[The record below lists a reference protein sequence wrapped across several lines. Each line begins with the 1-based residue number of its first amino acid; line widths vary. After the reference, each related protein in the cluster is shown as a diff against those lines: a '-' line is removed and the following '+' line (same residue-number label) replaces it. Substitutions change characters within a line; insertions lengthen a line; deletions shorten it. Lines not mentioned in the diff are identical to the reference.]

1 MEERYNLAIDRMKA
15 IIEEKT
21 VAEPYREYFQHV
33 ARFILKLDELK
44 QNVESGKQKE
54 MSEEELQ
61 EEMKDLYAD
70 ELEANYEKSYANPAY
85 AVLVLGGELG
95 SFLSAVYTEIRGSI
109 SYVQEQ
115 RMEYVVIG
123 AELLIEI
130 YNKFEEEKQP
140 QLESLKEIFYWYASD
155 YCDVFAADRIKD
167 QIDPER
173 GCFIVNMIMNEDLSD
188 LRYLYRMGEYVGVNE
203 RETAAYLNS
212 LSQEKIDKMADTFS
226 EGYRI
231 GFVNTGKDLSK
242 KSVVNIYY
250 AMGFERIVKKAIENF
265 AKMGLKPSIFRTSH
279 SVITRGR
286 NSQIG
291 FFNISGNK
299 QYVYDHR
306 DDIGLVMDKQYVE
319 RKLEVMRTTYEQ
331 NKEIAAGYAGP
342 AVIDIFGEKTFVPQ
356 AKPEAVKL
364 SEKQEELLV
373 AMNGRA
379 GRLTNE
385 YLPGDERSFTI
396 ISWPVPEIG
405 EQYHE
410 IFDETIKINTLDYK
424 LYQKVQQTMIDA
436 LDKGEY
442 VKVTG
447 SGENQTD
454 LKVMLHPLADPAKET
469 IFENC
474 VADVNIPV
482 GEVFTSPVLEGTEGT
497 LFVSKVFLHGL
508 PYYNL
513 KISFKEGKITEY
525 TCTNFDSEEEN
536 KKYIF
541 DNILHNH
548 QTLPIGEFAI
558 GTNTTAYAVAKKY
571 DIADKYT
578 AMTHGDD
585 VAKAICAVIG
595 KRECLKQSYN
605 IVTDNSLKWQDILT
619 IYLCAIEE
627 FTGKCPKVVMSDE
640 TIKLKDKKFK
650 YQVIYARR
658 LNRKFDN
665 TKIEK
670 VYHEK
675 FISPKEGLS
684 IALKDFLKDP
694 LFHSINWKYEAWSDN
709 ISKEYTPLSEIPT
722 LRNKFMYLCYRH
734 QVGWIFKA
742 SQGLWHR
749 LKNIHNFMIL

>member
-44 QNVESGKQKE
+44 KNVESGKQKE

-85 AVLVLGGELG
+85 AVSVLGGELG

-123 AELLIEI
+123 AELFIEI

-140 QLESLKEIFYWYASD
+140 QPESLKEIFYWYASD

-167 QIDPER
+167 QINPES

-188 LRYLYRMGEYVGVNE
+188 LRYLYRMGEYVGENE
-203 RETAAYLNS
+203 RGTAAYLNS
-212 LSQEKIDKMADTFS
+212 LPQEKIDKMADTFS

-454 LKVMLHPLADPAKET
+454 LKVMFHPLADPAKET

-578 AMTHGDD
+578 ILIAEKTGPHFAVGDTCYSWAED
-585 VAKAICAVIG
+585 VKVYNPDGKEIIARDNSVSILRKEDPSKAYFQCHTDITIPYDELGSIVVVAKDGTETEIIRDGRFVLPG
-595 KRECLKQSYN
+595 TE
-605 IVTDNSLKWQDILT
+605 ILN
-619 IYLCAIEE
+619 E
-627 FTGKCPKVVMSDE
+627 P
-640 TIKLKDKKFK
+640 
-650 YQVIYARR
+650 
-658 LNRKFDN
+658 LN
-665 TKIEK
+665 
-670 VYHEK
+670 
-675 FISPKEGLS
+675 
-684 IALKDFLKDP
+684 
-694 LFHSINWKYEAWSDN
+694 
-709 ISKEYTPLSEIPT
+709 
-722 LRNKFMYLCYRH
+722 
-734 QVGWIFKA
+734 
-742 SQGLWHR
+742 
-749 LKNIHNFMIL
+749 

>member
-212 LSQEKIDKMADTFS
+212 LPQEKIDKMADTFS

-291 FFNISGNK
+291 FFNISGNM

-454 LKVMLHPLADPAKET
+454 LKVMLHPLADPTKET

-578 AMTHGDD
+578 ILIAEKTGPHFAVGDTCYSWAED
-585 VAKAICAVIG
+585 VKVYNPDGKEIIARDNSISILRKEDPSKAYFQCHTDITIPYDELGSIVVVAKDGTETEIIRDGRFVLPG
-595 KRECLKQSYN
+595 TE
-605 IVTDNSLKWQDILT
+605 ILN
-619 IYLCAIEE
+619 E
-627 FTGKCPKVVMSDE
+627 P
-640 TIKLKDKKFK
+640 
-650 YQVIYARR
+650 
-658 LNRKFDN
+658 LN
-665 TKIEK
+665 
-670 VYHEK
+670 
-675 FISPKEGLS
+675 
-684 IALKDFLKDP
+684 
-694 LFHSINWKYEAWSDN
+694 
-709 ISKEYTPLSEIPT
+709 
-722 LRNKFMYLCYRH
+722 
-734 QVGWIFKA
+734 
-742 SQGLWHR
+742 
-749 LKNIHNFMIL
+749 

>member
-70 ELEANYEKSYANPAY
+70 ELEENYEKSYANPAY

-140 QLESLKEIFYWYASD
+140 QPESLKEIFYWYASD

-578 AMTHGDD
+578 ILIAEKTGPHFAVGDTCYSWAED
-585 VAKAICAVIG
+585 VKVYNPDGKEIIARDNSISILRKEDPSKAYFQCHTDITIPYDELGSIVVVAKDGTETEIIRDGRFVLPG
-595 KRECLKQSYN
+595 TE
-605 IVTDNSLKWQDILT
+605 ILN
-619 IYLCAIEE
+619 E
-627 FTGKCPKVVMSDE
+627 P
-640 TIKLKDKKFK
+640 
-650 YQVIYARR
+650 
-658 LNRKFDN
+658 LN
-665 TKIEK
+665 
-670 VYHEK
+670 
-675 FISPKEGLS
+675 
-684 IALKDFLKDP
+684 
-694 LFHSINWKYEAWSDN
+694 
-709 ISKEYTPLSEIPT
+709 
-722 LRNKFMYLCYRH
+722 
-734 QVGWIFKA
+734 
-742 SQGLWHR
+742 
-749 LKNIHNFMIL
+749 

>member
-212 LSQEKIDKMADTFS
+212 LPQEKIDKMADTFS

-454 LKVMLHPLADPAKET
+454 LKVMLHPLADPTKET

-578 AMTHGDD
+578 ILIAEKTGPHFAVGDTCYSWAED
-585 VAKAICAVIG
+585 VKVYNPDGKEIIARDNSISILRKEDPSKAYFQCHTDITIPYDELGSIVVVAKDG
-595 KRECLKQSYN
+595 
-605 IVTDNSLKWQDILT
+605 T
-619 IYLCAIEE
+619 
-627 FTGKCPKVVMSDE
+627 E
-640 TIKLKDKKFK
+640 TEIIRDGRFVLPGTE
-650 YQVIYARR
+650 R
-658 LNRKFDN
+658 LNEVLD
-665 TKIEK
+665 
-670 VYHEK
+670 
-675 FISPKEGLS
+675 
-684 IALKDFLKDP
+684 
-694 LFHSINWKYEAWSDN
+694 
-709 ISKEYTPLSEIPT
+709 
-722 LRNKFMYLCYRH
+722 
-734 QVGWIFKA
+734 
-742 SQGLWHR
+742 
-749 LKNIHNFMIL
+749 

>member
-44 QNVESGKQKE
+44 KNVESGKQKE

-85 AVLVLGGELG
+85 AVSVLGEELG

-123 AELLIEI
+123 AELFIEI

-140 QLESLKEIFYWYASD
+140 QPESLKEIFYWYASD

-167 QIDPER
+167 QINPES

-188 LRYLYRMGEYVGVNE
+188 LRYLYRMGEYVGENE
-203 RETAAYLNS
+203 RGTAAYLNS
-212 LSQEKIDKMADTFS
+212 LPQEKIDKMADTFS

-265 AKMGLKPSIFRTSH
+265 EKMGLKPTIFRTSH

-291 FFNISGNK
+291 FFNISGNR
-299 QYVYDHR
+299 QYIYDHR

-482 GEVFTSPVLEGTEGT
+482 GEVFTSPILEGTEGT

-578 AMTHGDD
+578 ILIAEKTGPHFAVGDTCYSWAED
-585 VAKAICAVIG
+585 VKVYNPDGKEIIARDNSISILRKEDPSKAYFQCHTDITIPYDELGSIVVVAKDGTETEIIRDGRFVLPG
-595 KRECLKQSYN
+595 TE
-605 IVTDNSLKWQDILT
+605 ILN
-619 IYLCAIEE
+619 E
-627 FTGKCPKVVMSDE
+627 P
-640 TIKLKDKKFK
+640 
-650 YQVIYARR
+650 
-658 LNRKFDN
+658 LN
-665 TKIEK
+665 
-670 VYHEK
+670 
-675 FISPKEGLS
+675 
-684 IALKDFLKDP
+684 
-694 LFHSINWKYEAWSDN
+694 
-709 ISKEYTPLSEIPT
+709 
-722 LRNKFMYLCYRH
+722 
-734 QVGWIFKA
+734 
-742 SQGLWHR
+742 
-749 LKNIHNFMIL
+749 

>member
-85 AVLVLGGELG
+85 AVSVLGEELG

-140 QLESLKEIFYWYASD
+140 QPESLKEIFYWYASD

-167 QIDPER
+167 QIDPES

-212 LSQEKIDKMADTFS
+212 LPQEKIDKMADTFS

-265 AKMGLKPSIFRTSH
+265 EKMGLKPTIFRTSH

-291 FFNISGNK
+291 FFNISGNR

-373 AMNGRA
+373 AMNGRT

-454 LKVMLHPLADPAKET
+454 LKVLLHPLADPAKET

-578 AMTHGDD
+578 ILIAEKTGPHFAVGDTCYSWAED
-585 VAKAICAVIG
+585 VKVYNPDGKEIIARDNSISILRKEDPSKAYFQCHTDITIPYDELGSIVVVAKDGTETEIIRDGRFVLPG
-595 KRECLKQSYN
+595 TE
-605 IVTDNSLKWQDILT
+605 ILN
-619 IYLCAIEE
+619 E
-627 FTGKCPKVVMSDE
+627 P
-640 TIKLKDKKFK
+640 
-650 YQVIYARR
+650 
-658 LNRKFDN
+658 LN
-665 TKIEK
+665 
-670 VYHEK
+670 
-675 FISPKEGLS
+675 
-684 IALKDFLKDP
+684 
-694 LFHSINWKYEAWSDN
+694 
-709 ISKEYTPLSEIPT
+709 
-722 LRNKFMYLCYRH
+722 
-734 QVGWIFKA
+734 
-742 SQGLWHR
+742 
-749 LKNIHNFMIL
+749 

>member
-212 LSQEKIDKMADTFS
+212 LPQEKIDKMADTFS

-454 LKVMLHPLADPAKET
+454 LKVMLHPLADPTKET

-548 QTLPIGEFAI
+548 QTLPISEFAI

-578 AMTHGDD
+578 ILIAEKTGPHFAVGDTCYSWAED
-585 VAKAICAVIG
+585 VKVYNPDGKEIIARDNSISILRKEDPSKAYFQCHTDITIPYDELGSIVVVAKDGTETEIIRDGRFVLPG
-595 KRECLKQSYN
+595 TE
-605 IVTDNSLKWQDILT
+605 ILN
-619 IYLCAIEE
+619 E
-627 FTGKCPKVVMSDE
+627 P
-640 TIKLKDKKFK
+640 
-650 YQVIYARR
+650 
-658 LNRKFDN
+658 LN
-665 TKIEK
+665 
-670 VYHEK
+670 
-675 FISPKEGLS
+675 
-684 IALKDFLKDP
+684 
-694 LFHSINWKYEAWSDN
+694 
-709 ISKEYTPLSEIPT
+709 
-722 LRNKFMYLCYRH
+722 
-734 QVGWIFKA
+734 
-742 SQGLWHR
+742 
-749 LKNIHNFMIL
+749 

>member
-44 QNVESGKQKE
+44 KNVESGKQKE

-85 AVLVLGGELG
+85 AVSVLGGELG

-123 AELLIEI
+123 AELFIEI

-140 QLESLKEIFYWYASD
+140 QPESLKEIFYWYASD
-155 YCDVFAADRIKD
+155 YCDVFAVDRIKD
-167 QIDPER
+167 QINPES

-212 LSQEKIDKMADTFS
+212 LPQEKIDKMADTFS

-291 FFNISGNK
+291 FFNISGNR

-513 KISFKEGKITEY
+513 KINFKEGKITEY

-578 AMTHGDD
+578 ILIAEKTGPHFAVGDTCYSWAED
-585 VAKAICAVIG
+585 VKVYNPDGKEIIARDNSISILRKEDPSKAYFQCHTDITIPYDELGSIVVVAK
-595 KRECLKQSYN
+595 
-605 IVTDNSLKWQDILT
+605 
-619 IYLCAIEE
+619 
-627 FTGKCPKVVMSDE
+627 DE
-640 TIKLKDKKFK
+640 TETEIIRDGRFVLLGTE
-650 YQVIYARR
+650 I
-658 LNRKFDN
+658 LN
-665 TKIEK
+665 E
-670 VYHEK
+670 
-675 FISPKEGLS
+675 
-684 IALKDFLKDP
+684 P
-694 LFHSINWKYEAWSDN
+694 LN
-709 ISKEYTPLSEIPT
+709 
-722 LRNKFMYLCYRH
+722 
-734 QVGWIFKA
+734 
-742 SQGLWHR
+742 
-749 LKNIHNFMIL
+749 

>member
-1 MEERYNLAIDRMKA
+1 MEERYNLAIDRIKA

-140 QLESLKEIFYWYASD
+140 QPESLKEIFYWYASD

-396 ISWPVPEIG
+396 ISWSVPEIG

-578 AMTHGDD
+578 ILIAEKTGPHFAVGDTCYSWAED
-585 VAKAICAVIG
+585 VKVYNPDGKEIIARDNSISILRKEDPSKAYFQCHTDITIPYDELGSIVVVAKDGTETEIIRDGRFVLPG
-595 KRECLKQSYN
+595 TE
-605 IVTDNSLKWQDILT
+605 ILN
-619 IYLCAIEE
+619 E
-627 FTGKCPKVVMSDE
+627 P
-640 TIKLKDKKFK
+640 
-650 YQVIYARR
+650 
-658 LNRKFDN
+658 LN
-665 TKIEK
+665 
-670 VYHEK
+670 
-675 FISPKEGLS
+675 
-684 IALKDFLKDP
+684 
-694 LFHSINWKYEAWSDN
+694 
-709 ISKEYTPLSEIPT
+709 
-722 LRNKFMYLCYRH
+722 
-734 QVGWIFKA
+734 
-742 SQGLWHR
+742 
-749 LKNIHNFMIL
+749 

>member
-140 QLESLKEIFYWYASD
+140 QPESLKEIFYWYASD
-155 YCDVFAADRIKD
+155 YCDVFASDRIKD

-578 AMTHGDD
+578 ILIAEKTGPHFAVGDTCYSWAED
-585 VAKAICAVIG
+585 VKVYNPDGKEIIARDNSISILRKEDPSKAYFQCHTDITIPYDELGSIVVVAKDGTETEIIRDGRFVLPG
-595 KRECLKQSYN
+595 TE
-605 IVTDNSLKWQDILT
+605 ILN
-619 IYLCAIEE
+619 E
-627 FTGKCPKVVMSDE
+627 P
-640 TIKLKDKKFK
+640 
-650 YQVIYARR
+650 
-658 LNRKFDN
+658 LN
-665 TKIEK
+665 
-670 VYHEK
+670 
-675 FISPKEGLS
+675 
-684 IALKDFLKDP
+684 
-694 LFHSINWKYEAWSDN
+694 
-709 ISKEYTPLSEIPT
+709 
-722 LRNKFMYLCYRH
+722 
-734 QVGWIFKA
+734 
-742 SQGLWHR
+742 
-749 LKNIHNFMIL
+749 

>member
-85 AVLVLGGELG
+85 AVSVLGGELG

-140 QLESLKEIFYWYASD
+140 QPESLKEIFYWYASD

-167 QIDPER
+167 QIDPES

-188 LRYLYRMGEYVGVNE
+188 LRYLYRMGEYVGENE
-203 RETAAYLNS
+203 RGTAAYLNS
-212 LSQEKIDKMADTFS
+212 LPQEKIDKMADTFS

-265 AKMGLKPSIFRTSH
+265 EKMGLKPTIFRTSH

-291 FFNISGNK
+291 FFNISGNR

-454 LKVMLHPLADPAKET
+454 LKVLLHPLADPAKET

-578 AMTHGDD
+578 ILIAEKTGPHFAVGDTCYSWAED
-585 VAKAICAVIG
+585 VKVYNPDGKEIIARDNSISILRKEDPSKAYFQCHTDITIPYDELGSIVVVAKDGTETEIIRDGRFVLPG
-595 KRECLKQSYN
+595 TE
-605 IVTDNSLKWQDILT
+605 ILN
-619 IYLCAIEE
+619 E
-627 FTGKCPKVVMSDE
+627 P
-640 TIKLKDKKFK
+640 
-650 YQVIYARR
+650 
-658 LNRKFDN
+658 LN
-665 TKIEK
+665 
-670 VYHEK
+670 
-675 FISPKEGLS
+675 
-684 IALKDFLKDP
+684 
-694 LFHSINWKYEAWSDN
+694 
-709 ISKEYTPLSEIPT
+709 
-722 LRNKFMYLCYRH
+722 
-734 QVGWIFKA
+734 
-742 SQGLWHR
+742 
-749 LKNIHNFMIL
+749 

>member
-85 AVLVLGGELG
+85 AVSVLGGELG

-109 SYVQEQ
+109 SYDQEQ

-140 QLESLKEIFYWYASD
+140 QPESLKEIFYWYASD

-167 QIDPER
+167 QIDPES

-188 LRYLYRMGEYVGVNE
+188 LRYLYRMGEYVGENE
-203 RETAAYLNS
+203 RGTAAYLNS
-212 LSQEKIDKMADTFS
+212 LPQEKIDKMADTFS

-454 LKVMLHPLADPAKET
+454 LKVLLHPLADPAKET

-578 AMTHGDD
+578 ILIAEKTGPHFAVGDTCYSWAED
-585 VAKAICAVIG
+585 VKVYNPDGKEIIARDNSISILRKEDPSKAYFQCHTDITIPYDELGSIVVVAKDGTETEIIRDGRFVLPG
-595 KRECLKQSYN
+595 TE
-605 IVTDNSLKWQDILT
+605 ILN
-619 IYLCAIEE
+619 E
-627 FTGKCPKVVMSDE
+627 P
-640 TIKLKDKKFK
+640 
-650 YQVIYARR
+650 
-658 LNRKFDN
+658 LN
-665 TKIEK
+665 
-670 VYHEK
+670 
-675 FISPKEGLS
+675 
-684 IALKDFLKDP
+684 
-694 LFHSINWKYEAWSDN
+694 
-709 ISKEYTPLSEIPT
+709 
-722 LRNKFMYLCYRH
+722 
-734 QVGWIFKA
+734 
-742 SQGLWHR
+742 
-749 LKNIHNFMIL
+749 

>member
-33 ARFILKLDELK
+33 VRFILKLDELK

-212 LSQEKIDKMADTFS
+212 LPQEKIDKMADTFS

-454 LKVMLHPLADPAKET
+454 LKVMLHPLADPTKET

-578 AMTHGDD
+578 ILIAEKTGPHFAVGDTCYSWAED
-585 VAKAICAVIG
+585 VKVYNPDGKEIIARDNSISILRKEDPSKAYFQCHTDITIPYDELGSIVVVAKDGTETEIIRDGRFVLPG
-595 KRECLKQSYN
+595 TE
-605 IVTDNSLKWQDILT
+605 ILN
-619 IYLCAIEE
+619 E
-627 FTGKCPKVVMSDE
+627 P
-640 TIKLKDKKFK
+640 
-650 YQVIYARR
+650 
-658 LNRKFDN
+658 LN
-665 TKIEK
+665 
-670 VYHEK
+670 
-675 FISPKEGLS
+675 
-684 IALKDFLKDP
+684 
-694 LFHSINWKYEAWSDN
+694 
-709 ISKEYTPLSEIPT
+709 
-722 LRNKFMYLCYRH
+722 
-734 QVGWIFKA
+734 
-742 SQGLWHR
+742 
-749 LKNIHNFMIL
+749 

>member
-85 AVLVLGGELG
+85 AVSVLGGELG

-140 QLESLKEIFYWYASD
+140 QPESLKEIFYWYASD

-167 QIDPER
+167 QIDPES

-188 LRYLYRMGEYVGVNE
+188 LRYLYRMGEYVGENE
-203 RETAAYLNS
+203 RGTAAYLNS
-212 LSQEKIDKMADTFS
+212 LPQEKIDKMADTFS

-291 FFNISGNK
+291 FFNISGNR

-578 AMTHGDD
+578 ILIAEKTGPHFAVGDTCYSWAED
-585 VAKAICAVIG
+585 VKVYNPDGKEIIARDNSVSILRKEDPSKAYFQCHTDITIPYDELGSIVVVAKDGTETEIIRDGRFVLPG
-595 KRECLKQSYN
+595 TE
-605 IVTDNSLKWQDILT
+605 ILN
-619 IYLCAIEE
+619 E
-627 FTGKCPKVVMSDE
+627 P
-640 TIKLKDKKFK
+640 
-650 YQVIYARR
+650 
-658 LNRKFDN
+658 LN
-665 TKIEK
+665 
-670 VYHEK
+670 
-675 FISPKEGLS
+675 
-684 IALKDFLKDP
+684 
-694 LFHSINWKYEAWSDN
+694 
-709 ISKEYTPLSEIPT
+709 
-722 LRNKFMYLCYRH
+722 
-734 QVGWIFKA
+734 
-742 SQGLWHR
+742 
-749 LKNIHNFMIL
+749 

>member
-85 AVLVLGGELG
+85 AVSVLGGELG

-578 AMTHGDD
+578 ILIAEKTGPHFAVGDTCYSWAED
-585 VAKAICAVIG
+585 VKVYNPDRKEIIARDNSISILRKEDPSKAYFQCHTDITIPYDELGSIVVVAKDGTETEIIRDGRFVLPG
-595 KRECLKQSYN
+595 TE
-605 IVTDNSLKWQDILT
+605 ILN
-619 IYLCAIEE
+619 E
-627 FTGKCPKVVMSDE
+627 P
-640 TIKLKDKKFK
+640 
-650 YQVIYARR
+650 
-658 LNRKFDN
+658 LN
-665 TKIEK
+665 
-670 VYHEK
+670 
-675 FISPKEGLS
+675 
-684 IALKDFLKDP
+684 
-694 LFHSINWKYEAWSDN
+694 
-709 ISKEYTPLSEIPT
+709 
-722 LRNKFMYLCYRH
+722 
-734 QVGWIFKA
+734 
-742 SQGLWHR
+742 
-749 LKNIHNFMIL
+749 

>member
-140 QLESLKEIFYWYASD
+140 QPESLKEIFYWYASD

-167 QIDPER
+167 QIDPES

-188 LRYLYRMGEYVGVNE
+188 LRYLYRMGEYVGENE
-203 RETAAYLNS
+203 RGTAAYLNS
-212 LSQEKIDKMADTFS
+212 LPQEKIDKMADTFS

-379 GRLTNE
+379 GRLANE

-578 AMTHGDD
+578 ILIAEKTGPHFAVGDTCYSWAED
-585 VAKAICAVIG
+585 VKVYNPDGKEIIARDNSISILRKEDPSKAYFQCHTDITIPYDELGSIVVVAKDGTETEIIRDGRFVLPG
-595 KRECLKQSYN
+595 TE
-605 IVTDNSLKWQDILT
+605 ILN
-619 IYLCAIEE
+619 E
-627 FTGKCPKVVMSDE
+627 P
-640 TIKLKDKKFK
+640 
-650 YQVIYARR
+650 
-658 LNRKFDN
+658 LN
-665 TKIEK
+665 
-670 VYHEK
+670 
-675 FISPKEGLS
+675 
-684 IALKDFLKDP
+684 
-694 LFHSINWKYEAWSDN
+694 
-709 ISKEYTPLSEIPT
+709 
-722 LRNKFMYLCYRH
+722 
-734 QVGWIFKA
+734 
-742 SQGLWHR
+742 
-749 LKNIHNFMIL
+749 

>member
-1 MEERYNLAIDRMKA
+1 MEERYNLAIDRIKA

-140 QLESLKEIFYWYASD
+140 QPESLKEIFYWYASD

-356 AKPEAVKL
+356 AKPEAVKF

-578 AMTHGDD
+578 ILIAEKTGPHFAVGDTCYSWAED
-585 VAKAICAVIG
+585 VKVYNPDGKEIIARDNSISILRKEDPSKAYFQCHTDITIPYDELGSIVVVAKDGTETEIIRDGRFVLPG
-595 KRECLKQSYN
+595 TE
-605 IVTDNSLKWQDILT
+605 ILN
-619 IYLCAIEE
+619 E
-627 FTGKCPKVVMSDE
+627 P
-640 TIKLKDKKFK
+640 
-650 YQVIYARR
+650 
-658 LNRKFDN
+658 LN
-665 TKIEK
+665 
-670 VYHEK
+670 
-675 FISPKEGLS
+675 
-684 IALKDFLKDP
+684 
-694 LFHSINWKYEAWSDN
+694 
-709 ISKEYTPLSEIPT
+709 
-722 LRNKFMYLCYRH
+722 
-734 QVGWIFKA
+734 
-742 SQGLWHR
+742 
-749 LKNIHNFMIL
+749 

>member
-140 QLESLKEIFYWYASD
+140 QLESLKEIFYWHASD

-454 LKVMLHPLADPAKET
+454 LKVMLHPLTDPAKET

-578 AMTHGDD
+578 ILIAEKTGPHFAVGDTCYSWAED
-585 VAKAICAVIG
+585 VKVYNPDGKEIIARDNSISILRKEDPSKAYFQCHTDITIPYDELGSIVVVAKDGTETEIIRDGRFVLPG
-595 KRECLKQSYN
+595 TE
-605 IVTDNSLKWQDILT
+605 ILN
-619 IYLCAIEE
+619 E
-627 FTGKCPKVVMSDE
+627 P
-640 TIKLKDKKFK
+640 
-650 YQVIYARR
+650 
-658 LNRKFDN
+658 LN
-665 TKIEK
+665 
-670 VYHEK
+670 
-675 FISPKEGLS
+675 
-684 IALKDFLKDP
+684 
-694 LFHSINWKYEAWSDN
+694 
-709 ISKEYTPLSEIPT
+709 
-722 LRNKFMYLCYRH
+722 
-734 QVGWIFKA
+734 
-742 SQGLWHR
+742 
-749 LKNIHNFMIL
+749 

>member
-140 QLESLKEIFYWYASD
+140 QPESLKEIFYWYASD

-265 AKMGLKPSIFRTSH
+265 DKMGLKPSIFRTSH

-356 AKPEAVKL
+356 AKPEEVKL

-578 AMTHGDD
+578 ILIAEKTGPHFAVGDTCYSWAED
-585 VAKAICAVIG
+585 VKVYNPDGKEIIARDNSISILRKEDPSKAYFQCHTDITIPYDELGSIVVVAKDGTETEIIRDGRFVLPG
-595 KRECLKQSYN
+595 TE
-605 IVTDNSLKWQDILT
+605 ILN
-619 IYLCAIEE
+619 E
-627 FTGKCPKVVMSDE
+627 P
-640 TIKLKDKKFK
+640 
-650 YQVIYARR
+650 
-658 LNRKFDN
+658 LN
-665 TKIEK
+665 
-670 VYHEK
+670 
-675 FISPKEGLS
+675 
-684 IALKDFLKDP
+684 
-694 LFHSINWKYEAWSDN
+694 
-709 ISKEYTPLSEIPT
+709 
-722 LRNKFMYLCYRH
+722 
-734 QVGWIFKA
+734 
-742 SQGLWHR
+742 
-749 LKNIHNFMIL
+749 

>member
-1 MEERYNLAIDRMKA
+1 MEERYNLVIDRIKA

-21 VAEPYREYFQHV
+21 AAEPYREYFQHV

-44 QNVESGKQKE
+44 QNVESGRQKE
-54 MSEEELQ
+54 MSEEALR
-61 EEMKDLYAD
+61 EEMDALYAD

-85 AVLVLGGELG
+85 AVSVLGGELG
-95 SFLSAVYTEIRGSI
+95 SFLSAVYAEIRGSI

-115 RMEYVVIG
+115 RLEYVVIG
-123 AELLIEI
+123 AELFIEI
-130 YNKFEEEKQP
+130 YNKFEEEEQP

-167 QIDPER
+167 QIDPES

-188 LRYLYRMGEYVGVNE
+188 LRYLYRMGEYVGENE
-203 RETAAYLNS
+203 RGTAAYLNS
-212 LSQEKIDKMADTFS
+212 LPQEKIDKMADTFS

-265 AKMGLKPSIFRTSH
+265 EKMGLKPTIFRTSH

-291 FFNISGNK
+291 FFNISGNR
-299 QYVYDHR
+299 QYIYDHR

-578 AMTHGDD
+578 ILIAEKTGPHFAVGDTCYSWAED
-585 VAKAICAVIG
+585 VKVYNPDGKEIIARDNSISILRKEDPSKAYFQCHTDITIPYDELGSIVVVAKDGTETEIIRDGRFVLPG
-595 KRECLKQSYN
+595 TE
-605 IVTDNSLKWQDILT
+605 ILN
-619 IYLCAIEE
+619 E
-627 FTGKCPKVVMSDE
+627 P
-640 TIKLKDKKFK
+640 
-650 YQVIYARR
+650 
-658 LNRKFDN
+658 LN
-665 TKIEK
+665 
-670 VYHEK
+670 
-675 FISPKEGLS
+675 
-684 IALKDFLKDP
+684 
-694 LFHSINWKYEAWSDN
+694 
-709 ISKEYTPLSEIPT
+709 
-722 LRNKFMYLCYRH
+722 
-734 QVGWIFKA
+734 
-742 SQGLWHR
+742 
-749 LKNIHNFMIL
+749 

>member
-578 AMTHGDD
+578 ILIAEKTGYLLQLGRGC
-585 VAKAICAVIG
+585 KG
-595 KRECLKQSYN
+595 LQSGWKRDYCKRQQHIDL
-605 IVTDNSLKWQDILT
+605 
-619 IYLCAIEE
+619 
-627 FTGKCPKVVMSDE
+627 
-640 TIKLKDKKFK
+640 
-650 YQVIYARR
+650 
-658 LNRKFDN
+658 
-665 TKIEK
+665 EK
-670 VYHEK
+670 RGSVESIFPVPYRYHH
-675 FISPKEGLS
+675 
-684 IALKDFLKDP
+684 P
-694 LFHSINWKYEAWSDN
+694 L
-709 ISKEYTPLSEIPT
+709 
-722 LRNKFMYLCYRH
+722 
-734 QVGWIFKA
+734 
-742 SQGLWHR
+742 
-749 LKNIHNFMIL
+749 

>member
-85 AVLVLGGELG
+85 AVSVLGGELG

-123 AELLIEI
+123 AELFIEI

-140 QLESLKEIFYWYASD
+140 QPESLKEIFYWYASD

-167 QIDPER
+167 QIDPES

-188 LRYLYRMGEYVGVNE
+188 LRYLYRMGEYVGENE
-203 RETAAYLNS
+203 RGTAAYLNS
-212 LSQEKIDKMADTFS
+212 LPQEKIDKMADTFS

-265 AKMGLKPSIFRTSH
+265 EKMGLKPTIFRTSH

-291 FFNISGNK
+291 FFNISGNR
-299 QYVYDHR
+299 QYIYDHR

-356 AKPEAVKL
+356 AKPETVKL

-578 AMTHGDD
+578 ILIAEKTGPHFAVGDTCYSWAED
-585 VAKAICAVIG
+585 VKVYNPDGKEIIARDNSISILRKEDPSKAYFQCHTDITIPYDELGSIVVVAKDGTETEIIRDGRFVLPG
-595 KRECLKQSYN
+595 TE
-605 IVTDNSLKWQDILT
+605 ILN
-619 IYLCAIEE
+619 E
-627 FTGKCPKVVMSDE
+627 P
-640 TIKLKDKKFK
+640 
-650 YQVIYARR
+650 
-658 LNRKFDN
+658 LN
-665 TKIEK
+665 
-670 VYHEK
+670 
-675 FISPKEGLS
+675 
-684 IALKDFLKDP
+684 
-694 LFHSINWKYEAWSDN
+694 
-709 ISKEYTPLSEIPT
+709 
-722 LRNKFMYLCYRH
+722 
-734 QVGWIFKA
+734 
-742 SQGLWHR
+742 
-749 LKNIHNFMIL
+749 

>member
-85 AVLVLGGELG
+85 AVSVLGEELG

-123 AELLIEI
+123 AELFIEI

-140 QLESLKEIFYWYASD
+140 QPESLKEIFYWYASD

-167 QIDPER
+167 QIDPES

-188 LRYLYRMGEYVGVNE
+188 LRYLYRMGEYVGENE
-203 RETAAYLNS
+203 RGTAAYLNS
-212 LSQEKIDKMADTFS
+212 LPQEKIDKMADTFS

-265 AKMGLKPSIFRTSH
+265 EKMGLKPTIFRTSH
-279 SVITRGR
+279 SVITRGS

-291 FFNISGNK
+291 FFNISGNR
-299 QYVYDHR
+299 QYIYDHR

-578 AMTHGDD
+578 ILIAEKTGPHFAVGDTCYNWAED
-585 VAKAICAVIG
+585 VKVYNPDGKEIIARDNSISILRKEDPSKAYFQCHTDITIPYDELGSIVVVAKDGTETEIIRDGRFVLPG
-595 KRECLKQSYN
+595 TE
-605 IVTDNSLKWQDILT
+605 ILN
-619 IYLCAIEE
+619 E
-627 FTGKCPKVVMSDE
+627 P
-640 TIKLKDKKFK
+640 
-650 YQVIYARR
+650 
-658 LNRKFDN
+658 LN
-665 TKIEK
+665 
-670 VYHEK
+670 
-675 FISPKEGLS
+675 
-684 IALKDFLKDP
+684 
-694 LFHSINWKYEAWSDN
+694 
-709 ISKEYTPLSEIPT
+709 
-722 LRNKFMYLCYRH
+722 
-734 QVGWIFKA
+734 
-742 SQGLWHR
+742 
-749 LKNIHNFMIL
+749 

>member
-212 LSQEKIDKMADTFS
+212 LPQEKIDKMADTFS

-454 LKVMLHPLADPAKET
+454 LT

-578 AMTHGDD
+578 ILIAEKTGPHFAVGDTCYSWAED
-585 VAKAICAVIG
+585 VKVYNPDGKEIIARDNSISILRKEDPSKAYFQCHTDITIPYDELGSIVVVAKDGTETEIIRDGRFVLPG
-595 KRECLKQSYN
+595 TE
-605 IVTDNSLKWQDILT
+605 ILN
-619 IYLCAIEE
+619 E
-627 FTGKCPKVVMSDE
+627 P
-640 TIKLKDKKFK
+640 
-650 YQVIYARR
+650 
-658 LNRKFDN
+658 LN
-665 TKIEK
+665 
-670 VYHEK
+670 
-675 FISPKEGLS
+675 
-684 IALKDFLKDP
+684 
-694 LFHSINWKYEAWSDN
+694 
-709 ISKEYTPLSEIPT
+709 
-722 LRNKFMYLCYRH
+722 
-734 QVGWIFKA
+734 
-742 SQGLWHR
+742 
-749 LKNIHNFMIL
+749 

>member
-85 AVLVLGGELG
+85 AVSVLGGEVG

-373 AMNGRA
+373 TMNGRA

-454 LKVMLHPLADPAKET
+454 LKVMLHPLADPTKET

-525 TCTNFDSEEEN
+525 TCTNFDLEEEN

-578 AMTHGDD
+578 ILIAEKTGPHFAVGDTCYSWAED
-585 VAKAICAVIG
+585 VKVYNPDGKEIIARDNSISILRKEDPSKAYFQCHTDITIPYDELGSIVVVAKDGTETEIIRDGRFVLPG
-595 KRECLKQSYN
+595 TE
-605 IVTDNSLKWQDILT
+605 ILN
-619 IYLCAIEE
+619 E
-627 FTGKCPKVVMSDE
+627 P
-640 TIKLKDKKFK
+640 
-650 YQVIYARR
+650 
-658 LNRKFDN
+658 LN
-665 TKIEK
+665 
-670 VYHEK
+670 
-675 FISPKEGLS
+675 
-684 IALKDFLKDP
+684 
-694 LFHSINWKYEAWSDN
+694 
-709 ISKEYTPLSEIPT
+709 
-722 LRNKFMYLCYRH
+722 
-734 QVGWIFKA
+734 
-742 SQGLWHR
+742 
-749 LKNIHNFMIL
+749 